1 MHMAIQTVLC
11 LYASG
16 RTTDIV
22 TDSDGVSR
30 TVFIHDGF
38 AFPLAILRFAGR
50 DITVKLV
57 KILTQPEYSFIG
69 SAERE
74 IAPDVKQIL
83 CYMRLDYHAEHKS
96 TAPINKEK
104 TYVLPNIITVVELK
118 STADSDNEKTY
129 ELPDGNIST
138 VGAKRFRWSKW
149 LFQPNYIVEGASGI
163 HDSSL
168 QSNMKYDVDLRKNW
182 YAMTCSQVARTCSK
196 GWR

>member
-1 MHMAIQTVLC
+1 MAIQTVLC

-30 TVFIHDGF
+30 TVFIYDGF
-38 AFPLAILRFAGR
+38 ALPLAILRFAGR
-50 DITVKLV
+50 DIAVKLV
-57 KILTQPEYSFIG
+57 KILTQPECSFIG
-69 SAERE
+69 SAEGE

-83 CYMRLDYHAEHKS
+83 CFMRLENDTEHKS

-138 VGAKRFRWSKW
+138 VGAERFRWSKCCSNQIS
-149 LFQPNYIVEGASGI
+149 LLKEPVESTTLLSRA
-163 HDSSL
+163 
-168 QSNMKYDVDLRKNW
+168 
-182 YAMTCSQVARTCSK
+182 T
-196 GWR
+196 